1 MGKGE
6 EMESR
11 TFFRNWE
18 HSLPFSLLTSFG
30 SSAGARRKVTND
42 GMISVER

>member
-11 TFFRNWE
+11 TFFSNWE
-18 HSLPFSLLTSFG
+18 HWLPFSLLTSFG
-30 SSAGARRKVTND
+30 SSAGERRKVTND
-42 GMISVER
+42 GMISMER